1 MLQALG
7 FTYADILPLHRWM
20 GVAFIVWSTIHTICY
35 ILYYVHFKAFWR
47 NFNFDGTTRGPQNM
61 IALVAYVSLTFCR
74 EIYFFGVR
82 ALLCVFGNGVQRRA
96 ARRTLKKGGE
106 EKISRLFCS
115 HI

>member
-61 IALVAYVSLTFCR
+61 IALVAYVSRNSWTE
-74 EIYFFGVR
+74 EIYFLVFVR
-82 ALLCVFGNGVQRRA
+82 RCVF
-96 ARRTLKKGGE
+96 
-106 EKISRLFCS
+106 C
-115 HI
+115 

>member
-35 ILYYVHFKAFWR
+35 ILYYVHFNAFWR

-61 IALVAYVSLTFCR
+61 IALVAYVS
-74 EIYFFGVR
+74 
-82 ALLCVFGNGVQRRA
+82 
-96 ARRTLKKGGE
+96 RTL
-106 EKISRLFCS
+106 
-115 HI
+115 